1 MTGVAGDVTYYAS
14 SVGKNCTN
22 GRKIAI
28 SWTSDV
34 ALDWVAQIT
43 ANPKSS
49 TFPATDAVV
58 FEWTGTHNVQLMADE
73 ASWTA
78 CDFTGALDLGSVSG
92 VTATGAAGDTAYYAS
107 SVGKNCTNGRKI
119 AITWAAAD
127 DDAAAAT
134 DDAAAATDDA
144 ASAADDA
151 AAATDDAASA
161 TDDAAAAAST
171 PTPPP
176 TTAAPT
182 MTPAPTI
189 TPAPSLPPTPLP
201 TPSPTTLAEKA
212 AAADEDDD
220 DDDGVDAASAF
231 GGMSYWWVVIVLLV
245 VLNVFLCCLLYFR
258 VCIPVGEDELT
269 EHMEIEEKVSFAS
282 CNMDGSMKLEQVY
295 AGKALP

>member
-1 MTGVAGDVTYYAS
+1 M
-14 SVGKNCTN
+14 
-22 GRKIAI
+22 
-28 SWTSDV
+28 